1 MMTTAANIGIGTPL
15 SRVDGP
21 AKVTGNARYAA
32 EYPTAGML
40 YGHIV
45 SSDIARGW
53 ITAIDD
59 TAARSVPGVVE
70 VLTHKNRPTLAF
82 RDKNYQDSVAPP
94 GSPFR
99 ALDNAEIQFSGQPV
113 AVVLAESHDAALFAA
128 SLVRVSYDTRPH
140 NVDFERSLEEAFM
153 PSKKRSTYVPPK
165 SRGDAEA
172 AFAAAALKV
181 DADYRLATEHHNP
194 MEMHASTVVWE
205 GDGKITVHDKTQGS
219 QNVQAYLADVFGFA
233 KEDVRVLNPYVG
245 GAFGSGLRPQYQV
258 YLATM
263 AAKKMERSV
272 RLVLSRE
279 QMFFHVHRPQAAN
292 RIKLGADSAGKL
304 TSIVN
309 NATTSTSRFEHNMEN
324 VVTWGLMNYACPNA
338 SGDYTIAPRDTYT
351 SSDMRA
357 PGAATGMN
365 LFEIAIDEMAY
376 AANVDPLEFRLLN
389 YSDSDAMHGK
399 PYTSKALREAY
410 RQGAEAFGWSR
421 RSGEPR
427 SMRDGRELVGW
438 GVATGMW
445 EAMFTKIAARVTLS
459 ADGGLEVA
467 SATSDIGCGTY
478 TVMTQVAAETLGVAA
493 ERISIKLGDSDL
505 PMSPVEGGSW
515 TAASVSAAVRLACEA
530 VGKQLIRAALK
541 VEGQP
546 LGTAILKEVDFAA
559 GRMALKSD
567 PAKSVAIGDAMR
579 AAGLAEVEAE
589 ETAGPG
595 LGGML
600 TLMLKSA
607 DSHCAVFAE
616 AKVDEEL
623 NVVRVTRV
631 VIAAAG
637 GRIVNPKTARSQ
649 ILGGVVMGI
658 GMALHEETLA
668 DTALGRFMNHN
679 FAEYHIPSHADI
691 QDIEVIFVDEPDSDV
706 SPLGVK
712 GLGELGIVGTAA
724 AVANAIF
731 HATGKRVRS
740 LPITID
746 KLVATPAAPAM

>member
-1 MMTTAANIGIGTPL
+1 MTTAADIGIGTAL
-15 SRVDGP
+15 SRVEGP

-40 YGHIV
+40 HGYVV
-45 SSDIARGW
+45 SSEIARGW
-53 ITAIDD
+53 ITGIDD

-82 RDKNYQDSVAPP
+82 RDSNYQDSVAPP

-113 AVVLAESHDAALFAA
+113 AVVLAETFEAARFAA
-128 SLVRVSYDTRPH
+128 SLVDVSYDARSH
-140 NVDFERSLEEAFM
+140 NIDFERSLEEAFM

-172 AFAAAALKV
+172 AFADAALQV

-194 MEMHASTVVWE
+194 MEMHASTVFWE

-219 QNVQAYLADVFGFA
+219 QNVQAYLSDVFGFA

-279 QMFFHVHRPQAAN
+279 QMFFHVHRPQAVQH
-292 RIKLGADSAGKL
+292 IKLGAEASGKL

-309 NATTSTSRFEHNMEN
+309 KATTSTSRFEDNMEN
-324 VVTWGLMNYACPNA
+324 VVTWGLMNYACANA
-338 SGDYTIAPRDTYT
+338 SGSYTIAPRDTYT

-376 AANVDPLEFRLLN
+376 AAKVDPLEFRLLN
-389 YSDSDAMHGK
+389 YSDVDAMHGK
-399 PYTSKALREAY
+399 PFTSKALREAY
-410 RQGAEAFGWSR
+410 WQGADAFGWSR
-421 RSGEPR
+421 RSAEPR
-427 SMRDGRELVGW
+427 SMRDGHELVGW
-438 GVATGMW
+438 GMATGMW
-445 EAMFTKIAARVTLS
+445 ESMFTKITAKAKLS
-459 ADGGLEVA
+459 ADGGLEVS

-478 TVMTQVAAETLGVAA
+478 TVMTQVAADTLGIDPKK
-493 ERISIKLGDSDL
+493 ISIKLGDSDL

-515 TAASVSAAVRLACEA
+515 TAASVGAAVQLACESLA
-530 VGKQLIRAALK
+530 KQLIRAALK
-541 VEGQP
+541 VDGRP
-546 LGTAILKEVDFAA
+546 LGAAILKEVDFTG
-559 GRMALKSD
+559 GRMSLKAD
-567 PAKSVAIGDAMR
+567 PAKSVGIGDAMR
-579 AAGLAEVEAE
+579 AAGLDSVDAE

-595 LGGML
+595 IGGML
-600 TLMLKSA
+600 TQMLKSA
-607 DSHCAVFAE
+607 NSHCAVFAE
-616 AKVDEEL
+616 VKVDDEL
-623 NVVRVTRV
+623 NVVQVTRV

-637 GRIVNPKTARSQ
+637 GRIINPKTARSQ

-668 DTALGRFMNHN
+668 DTTLGRFMNHN

-691 QDIEVIFVDEPDSDV
+691 QGIEVIFVDEPDSEV

-724 AVANAIF
+724 AVANAIY

-746 KLVATPAAPAM
+746 KLVALQ